1 MRFAN
6 MSFNSQRRR
15 SKSEENKPKRTRT
28 FSIFDPSLDAL
39 KRMIK
44 NATMISPMRFH
55 DDPAASRVLSL
66 TREHSMTRSML
77 DIMEVVF
84 NNLRS
89 NDPELSKEGFI
100 KFLREVQ
107 GETTIQLDKENFSE
121 GDFLYVLANDWDAT
135 RKPPGKDYSKP
146 ITNYFINSSHN
157 TYISGNQLASKT
169 SPEAYTNVRIINLA
183 TFNTLDALVLTG
195 FII

>member
-1 MRFAN
+1 
-6 MSFNSQRRR
+6 
-15 SKSEENKPKRTRT
+15 
-28 FSIFDPSLDAL
+28 
-39 KRMIK
+39 
-44 NATMISPMRFH
+44 MISPMRFH
-55 DDPAASRVLSL
+55 DDPATSRVLSL
-66 TREHSMTRSML
+66 TREHSMTRPML

-89 NDPELSKEGFI
+89 KDPELSREGLI
-100 KFLREVQ
+100 KFLTEVQ
-107 GETTIQLDKENFSE
+107 GETTIQLDKEKYSE
-121 GDFLYVLANDWDAT
+121 GDFLYVLAHGWDAT
-135 RKPPGKDYSKP
+135 RKPSEKDYSKP

-183 TFNTLDALVLTG
+183 NLNKLDILRLTG